1 VKRRIAHFI
10 DAAMNRYA
18 PVVHGRTFQVFT
30 TTDTVGADWLSEVEE
45 HYDSLPP
52 WQRHDTDRIPGVT
65 YEPLPEHLRSFMS
78 DDERDMADEL
88 WAAMRRHPVGKQ
100 QRPSLF
106 VVPDQPAGAGDPAA
120 VMAAPNPGA
129 GGPLDQPVGAV
140 AGVEAFPPGASTAAS
155 ATGADGLPTEAD
167 LKVVV
172 SRVLR
177 DCGIEWPTTTTD
189 MVVRE
194 LLLHFE
200 FRHK

>member
-1 VKRRIAHFI
+1 MKRRIAHLI
-10 DAAMNRYA
+10 DAAMNKYA

-52 WQRHDTDRIPGVT
+52 WQRHDHVD
-65 YEPLPEHLRSFMS
+65 
-78 DDERDMADEL
+78 DMADEL
-88 WAAMRRHPVGKQ
+88 WAAMQRHPVGKR

-129 GGPLDQPVGAV
+129 GGPLDQPVGVV